1 MLRDKGNQN
10 DQKAAKQLYKESIE
24 EMQPELDKNNNSNS
38 LKFSSTLL
46 NYGIL
51 CEKLDDLQMEEVYS
65 IRKKLSPMHNR
76 SIAVLEPLANIYLQR
91 SQYDKAIE
99 SLKIAITI
107 SKVYYGNN
115 HKKTIDL

>member
-1 MLRDKGNQN
+1 M
-10 DQKAAKQLYKESIE
+10 
-24 EMQPELDKNNNSNS
+24 
-38 LKFSSTLL
+38 
-46 NYGIL
+46 
-51 CEKLDDLQMEEVYS
+51 DDLQEAQRNIEEVYS